1 VFWSW
6 MSQRWLLVRG
16 ELALSN
22 NRLLSCSLYVRRSNT
37 GVAGA
42 AATVSVSAGVALP
55 PGGSGTAQQE
65 QRRSPRRQ
73 LPPQERAGP
82 AVEQPAGPAD
92 APVVTLRTIA
102 QLRKTEDPG
111 LSKLLRE
118 AGLPTG
124 PWATDGLALADI
136 DAAAKD
142 LSVGGGGFS
151 VMWGGTKPA
160 VIGRR
165 GHGKLHVMFCHERH
179 KNKSDCRWT
188 LTLEECVEGWAIRS
202 AHLDPGEGGHSHGL
216 LHTTTEVMARS
227 SMRSI
232 PPHLV
237 DLGKAMVL
245 SGIAPSKVH
254 VFLKAQAEKEG
265 SKAVFNYNDVYHA
278 CSASTGERRLDAT
291 KLVEMLRQR
300 EVDRGLFQRITTD
313 EDGCLKEVFFQLDGS
328 TEIYANEL
336 ERQVVEI
343 DHKVRPFSAAP
354 AIIESTYNNYS
365 TAPTRT
371 G

>member
-1 VFWSW
+1 
-6 MSQRWLLVRG
+6 
-16 ELALSN
+16 
-22 NRLLSCSLYVRRSNT
+22 
-37 GVAGA
+37 
-42 AATVSVSAGVALP
+42 
-55 PGGSGTAQQE
+55 
-65 QRRSPRRQ
+65 
-73 LPPQERAGP
+73 
-82 AVEQPAGPAD
+82 VEQPAGPAD
-92 APVVTLRTIA
+92 APALTLRTDAQLRETADAPAVTLRTIA
-102 QLRKTEDPG
+102 QLRQTEDPG
-111 LSKLLRE
+111 LSQLLRA

-124 PWATDGLALADI
+124 PWATDALALADI

-160 VIGRR
+160 VKGPR

-179 KNKSDCRWT
+179 KTKSDCRWS
-188 LTLEECVEGWAIRS
+188 LTVEQCVEGWAIRS
-202 AHLDPGEGGHSHGL
+202 LHLDPGEGGHSHGL

-237 DLGKAMVL
+237 ELGKAMVL
-245 SGIAPSKVH
+245 SGISPAKTYQ
-254 VFLKAQAEKEG
+254 FLRAQAEKEG
-265 SKAVFNYNDVYHA
+265 SGAVFNYKDVYDA
-278 CSASTGERRLDAT
+278 CGASTGERRLDAT
-291 KLVEMLRQR
+291 MLVELLRQR
-300 EVDRGLFQRITTD
+300 EVDRGLFQRTTTD

-328 TEIYANEL
+328 TEIYANEP

-343 DHKVRPFSAAP
+343 DHKVRPFSAGP
-354 AIIESTYNNYS
+354 AMIESTYNEFS